1 MNSKNKK
8 LKIAIAG
15 LGFGKKVHL
24 EALKDSDYLT
34 PLAIYHYE
42 KKQKSILEKETGLDF
57 FHDWEDLVKSPEIDG
72 IIIATPPESRFK
84 LAKQAL
90 ENNKNLLLEKPVSIS
105 SSEIEEL
112 QRISLINNLSVC
124 VDFEYRAVPLFLQ
137 TKKLIDENILGEI
150 YLVKLDWLMGSRS
163 CLLYTSPSPR
173 DRTRSRMPSSA

>member
-1 MNSKNKK
+1 MNIKNKK

-24 EALKDSDYLT
+24 EALKESDYLT
-34 PLAIYHYE
+34 PVAIYHYE

-84 LAKQAL
+84 LAKTAL

-105 SSEIEEL
+105 SSQIEE
-112 QRISLINNLSVC
+112 RH
-124 VDFEYRAVPLFLQ
+124 FEL
-137 TKKLIDENILGEI
+137 N
-150 YLVKLDWLMGSRS
+150 
-163 CLLYTSPSPR
+163 
-173 DRTRSRMPSSA
+173 

>member
-1 MNSKNKK
+1 MNTKNKK

-24 EALKDSDYLT
+24 EALKESDYLT
-34 PLAIYHYE
+34 PVAIYHYE
-42 KKQKSILEKETGLDF
+42 TKQKSILEKETGLEF
-57 FHDWEDLVKSPEIDG
+57 FHNWEELVKSPKIDG

-112 QRISLINNLSVC
+112 QRISLIDNLSVC

-137 TKKLIDENILGEI
+137 AKKIIDENILGDI

-163 CLLYTSPSPR
+163 DP
-173 DRTRSRMPSSA
+173 